1 MSRANFLNSIP
12 TQAPR
17 EGLVWEWLIDWNW
30 DDTSWNW
37 NNGTPTN
44 ITWVS
49 ADRGYVKECWD
60 FNGTSSYLDIG
71 NYTIS
76 DEETFCFWI
85 NTTSTSVELIS
96 SDDQWTSERVNIYFN
111 NGWGAWAIQVLYQD
125 TSGSSWRLAW
135 DTWDIEFNNWEWNFI
150 AITVKLSTDTIN
162 VYKNWALQSF
172 SYSAQTTPSAI
183 SVNNRY
189 IWAEEARTRRYVDWE
204 IWLLRIY
211 DKILNQSEIYSLY
224 LEGLR

>member
-17 EGLVWEWLIDWNW
+17 EGLAWEWLLDWNW

-49 ADRGYVKECWD
+49 ADRGYVEEVGS
-60 FNGTSSYLDIG
+60 FNGSSSYIDVSTNLVPSWTDFTVNAWVSLDSFTESVNHILCG
-71 NYTIS
+71 NTGSWYPYQFSIRNDASFNFTLWDGS
-76 DEETFCFWI
+76 YETCRSAASLVNLSEWQMLTYVGEPSQKWKLYLNWLQLD
-85 NTTSTSVELIS
+85 NTSFIT
-96 SDDQWTSERVNIYFN
+96 DDTMP
-111 NGWGAWAIQVLYQD
+111 
-125 TSGSSWRLAW
+125 SSWN
-135 DTWDIEFNNWEWNFI
+135 TPTN
-150 AITVKLSTDTIN
+150 IN
-162 VYKNWALQSF
+162 
-172 SYSAQTTPSAI
+172 
-183 SVNNRY
+183 
-189 IWAEEARTRRYVDWE
+189 IWRDGRDNDRRIDGE